1 MCDFGTI
8 SSNNFPSTSETHLPR
23 GFLITSQ
30 QFLCD
35 LFGTYFPRI
44 SSKKSFW
51 GIFAD
56 ISIFEYILVSLERFA
71 EGISAQKCVQSIF
84 RVVFTKD
91 VVDNIFWRCLPFWFK
106 NSLWEISPEM
116 FLEENLEGP
125 F

>member
-35 LFGTYFPRI
+35 LFGAYFPRI

-51 GIFAD
+51 RIFWLAWKD
-56 ISIFEYILVSLERFA
+56 LLKESPPKNVFNQSFVWCS
-71 EGISAQKCVQSIF
+71 QK
-84 RVVFTKD
+84 KD